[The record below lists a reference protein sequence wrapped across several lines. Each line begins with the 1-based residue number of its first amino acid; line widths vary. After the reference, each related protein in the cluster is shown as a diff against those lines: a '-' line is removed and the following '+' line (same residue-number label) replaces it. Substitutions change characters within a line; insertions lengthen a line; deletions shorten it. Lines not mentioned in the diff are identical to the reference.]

1 MSDNFVKS
9 RSRNLLLG
17 ASIVALLAHTTP
29 VHARASR
36 APDPVLVRLNELQA
50 RLEQLAQDNAAIKRD
65 NAELKS
71 EVEALKGGQ
80 ANQVLVAQQASQ
92 VISQL
97 VTKTS
102 APVPQFA
109 DSMSWAKT
117 QAAIPAT
124 PAARAAAGLQLPAVS
139 GFNGVLGVKG
149 GVTADN
155 QGSAGFNGLIATP
168 LGQRS
173 AMQLDVAT
181 NFGGQSLT
189 GGVAAQVFRR
199 DPDHGGV
206 GLYASYSSL
215 NSFNGALSGGAAGS
229 IGLARAGVSGEAYLG
244 KLTVEGL
251 VGWEGGDI
259 KSRAFDV
266 INLAYY
272 PVEDVKL
279 SIGHRYSGGE
289 NYGAAGFEYQ
299 LPIDSGVGVSLFADG
314 LYANSDNNS
323 LMVGA
328 KIQFGRGGKTLMHRQ
343 REDFRG
349 SYLDIDQAVLANARL
364 HNPVTGLVGPTGATG
379 ASGVDGTPGAPGT
392 TGATGP
398 VGPTGASGTPGAP
411 GLDGVTGATGAPGA
425 TGPVGPTGASGT
437 PGAPGV
443 AGVTGATGAPGATGP
458 TGPAGPTGP
467 TGPGYTFVPN

>member
-1 MSDNFVKS
+1 MSGNHKKY

-17 ASIVALLAHTTP
+17 ASIAALLGHTTP
-29 VHARASR
+29 VLARASR

-50 RLEQLAQDNAAIKRD
+50 RLEQISQDNAAIKRD
-65 NAELKS
+65 NAELKA
-71 EVEALKGGQ
+71 EVEALRGGQ
-80 ANQVLVAQQASQ
+80 ANQVLATQQTSQ
-92 VISQL
+92 IVSQL
-97 VTKTS
+97 VTKAA

-109 DSMSWAKT
+109 DSMAWAKA
-117 QAAIPAT
+117 QAAVPAT

-139 GFNGVLGVKG
+139 GFNGVVGVKG

-155 QGSAGFNGLIATP
+155 HGSAGFNGLIATP

-181 NFGGQSLT
+181 NFAGQSVT

-199 DPDHGGV
+199 DPDHGGIGV
-206 GLYASYSSL
+206 YASYSSL
-215 NSFNGALSGGAAGS
+215 NSFNGTLSGGAAGS
-229 IGLARAGVSGEAYLG
+229 IGLARAGVSGEAYLDR
-244 KLTVEGL
+244 LTVEGL

-272 PVEDVKL
+272 PVEDLKL

-289 NYGAAGFEYQ
+289 NYGAAGVEYQ

-314 LYANSDNNS
+314 LYANSDNNA

-328 KIQFGRGGKTLMHRQ
+328 KIHFGRGSKSLMHRQ
-343 REDFRG
+343 REDFRE

-364 HNPVTGLVGPTGATG
+364 HNPVIGLVGPA
-379 ASGVDGTPGAPGT
+379 
-392 TGATGP
+392 GP
-398 VGPTGASGTPGAP
+398 A
-411 GLDGVTGATGAPGA
+411 
-425 TGPVGPTGASGT
+425 GT

-443 AGVTGATGAPGATGP
+443 TGATGPTGPAGVTGTTGATGTPGAPGVTGATGPTGPAGVTGATGPAGPTGA

-467 TGPGYTFVPN
+467 TGPAGFIP